1 MVPASS
7 STTARTVSASLWTG
21 MTTAICGR
29 EGFAGVVCSSMFPRP
44 FEEDALA
51 RRSRAVVRREVPVD
65 RRLEAVPEGD
75 LGFPVQLLA
84 GLPDI
89 QGAAHRSG
97 GLRGVEEDL
106 ARAPADEVEDR
117 VRDLNHRVPPPV
129 AEVDR
134 APVRDALCGANGP
147 FDDVRDVREVPVLTP
162 VAPDR
167 VRVHAT
173 DRLVDQGDDGVGL
186 VRSRPVRCD
195 ESDAAP
201 FHPIL
206 SDEGEELDFPED
218 LRPAVLQVRTE
229 RFTELAWVPV
239 LFTQQVA
246 RSLGRLQR
254 RRIDARVTGK
264 DHLRAAR

>member
-29 EGFAGVVCSSMFPRP
+29 EGFAGVVWSSIVSRP
-44 FEEDALA
+44 FEEDALVC
-51 RRSRAVVRREVPVD
+51 RSRAVVRREVPGD

-75 LGFPVQLLA
+75 LGLPVQLLA

-89 QGAAHRSG
+89 QGAAHSSG

-106 ARAPADEVEDR
+106 SRAPADEVEDR
-117 VRDLNHRVPPPV
+117 VRDLDHRVPPPV

-134 APVRDALCGANGP
+134 APVRDALCGADSP
-147 FDDVRDVREVPVLTP
+147 FDDVRDVCEVSVLTP

-167 VRVHAT
+167 VRIHPT
-173 DRLVDQGDDGVGL
+173 DGLVDQGDNRVGL
-186 VRSRPVRCD
+186 VLSRSVRRD

-206 SDEGEELDFPED
+206 SDE
-218 LRPAVLQVRTE
+218 
-229 RFTELAWVPV
+229 
-239 LFTQQVA
+239 
-246 RSLGRLQR
+246 
-254 RRIDARVTGK
+254 
-264 DHLRAAR
+264 